1 MINKGWQTF
10 FIFLAKYAL
19 HFASICYFSPVAA
32 SDATTKAMT
41 LLTLLDIIVL
51 TALTLSAIAITW
63 AIADY
68 FRMAQD
74 TESEGWDLPP
84 IDLDT
89 RDLGGAE
96 HRKAI
101 LKGGQP

>member
-1 MINKGWQTF
+1 
-10 FIFLAKYAL
+10 
-19 HFASICYFSPVAA
+19 
-32 SDATTKAMT
+32 MT

-51 TALTLSAIAITW
+51 TALALSAIAITW

-74 TESEGWDLPP
+74 TESEGWDLPS

-89 RDLGGAE
+89 RDLGGRE
-96 HRKAI
+96 HREAI

>member
-1 MINKGWQTF
+1 
-10 FIFLAKYAL
+10 
-19 HFASICYFSPVAA
+19 
-32 SDATTKAMT
+32 MT

-51 TALTLSAIAITW
+51 TALTLSAIAISW

-89 RDLGGAE
+89 RDLGGTE

>member
-1 MINKGWQTF
+1 
-10 FIFLAKYAL
+10 
-19 HFASICYFSPVAA
+19 
-32 SDATTKAMT
+32 MT
-41 LLTLLDIIVL
+41 LLTLIDIIVL
-51 TALTLSAIAITW
+51 TALALSAIAITW

-74 TESEGWDLPP
+74 TESEDWDLPAL
-84 IDLDT
+84 DLDT

-101 LKGGQP
+101 LKGGYHE

>member
-1 MINKGWQTF
+1 
-10 FIFLAKYAL
+10 
-19 HFASICYFSPVAA
+19 
-32 SDATTKAMT
+32 MT
-41 LLTLLDIIVL
+41 ILSLIDYIVL
-51 TALTLSAIAITW
+51 TALALSAIAITL

-74 TESEGWDLPP
+74 TESEGWDLPA

-96 HRKAI
+96 YRKAI
-101 LKGGQP
+101 LKGGSHE

>member
-1 MINKGWQTF
+1 MLYTLQAFATF
-10 FIFLAKYAL
+10 RV
-19 HFASICYFSPVAA
+19 SPRATL
-32 SDATTKAMT
+32 TTKDMT

-51 TALTLSAIAITW
+51 TALALSAIAITW

>member
-1 MINKGWQTF
+1 
-10 FIFLAKYAL
+10 
-19 HFASICYFSPVAA
+19 
-32 SDATTKAMT
+32 MT
-41 LLTLLDIIVL
+41 LLTLIDIIVL
-51 TALTLSAIAITW
+51 TALTLSAIAISW

-74 TESEGWDLPP
+74 TESQDWDLPALD
-84 IDLDT
+84 IDT
-89 RDLGGAE
+89 RDLAGAE

>member
-1 MINKGWQTF
+1 M
-10 FIFLAKYAL
+10 LPESAAADY
-19 HFASICYFSPVAA
+19 FAQLQISKRQDHRKTNIQQLKP
-32 SDATTKAMT
+32 TTKAMT

-51 TALTLSAIAITW
+51 TALALSAIAISW

-74 TESEGWDLPP
+74 TESEGWDLPAL
-84 IDLDT
+84 DLDT

-101 LKGGQP
+101 LKGGQL

>member
-1 MINKGWQTF
+1 
-10 FIFLAKYAL
+10 
-19 HFASICYFSPVAA
+19 
-32 SDATTKAMT
+32 MT
-41 LLTLLDIIVL
+41 LLTLIDIIVL
-51 TALTLSAIAITW
+51 TALALSAIAITW

-74 TESEGWDLPP
+74 TESEGWDLPL

-101 LKGGQP
+101 LKGGYHE